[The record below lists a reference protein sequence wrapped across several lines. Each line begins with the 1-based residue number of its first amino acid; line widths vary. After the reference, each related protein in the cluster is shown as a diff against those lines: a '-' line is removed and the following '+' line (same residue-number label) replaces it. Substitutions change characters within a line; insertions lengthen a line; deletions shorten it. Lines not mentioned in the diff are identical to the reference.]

1 MCIELKKL
9 FVKIKWEEIKEDSK
23 MCSENGLNFI
33 AKTVNIK
40 VSAREE
46 DCPHEQISINYR
58 KSNIANSSFAYLT
71 LYSY

>member
-46 DCPHEQISINYR
+46 DYPHEQY
-58 KSNIANSSFAYLT
+58 
-71 LYSY
+71 

>member
-1 MCIELKKL
+1 
-9 FVKIKWEEIKEDSK
+9 
-23 MCSENGLNFI
+23 MCSENGLSFI

-46 DCPHEQISINYR
+46 DYPHEQISINYR
-58 KSNIANSSFAYLT
+58 KNNITNSSFAYLT

>member
-1 MCIELKKL
+1 
-9 FVKIKWEEIKEDSK
+9 
-23 MCSENGLNFI
+23 MCSENELNFI
-33 AKTVNIK
+33 AKNIK

-58 KSNIANSSFAYLT
+58 KNNITNSSFAYLT

>member
-1 MCIELKKL
+1 
-9 FVKIKWEEIKEDSK
+9 

-46 DCPHEQISINYR
+46 DYPHKQYQSIIG
-58 KSNIANSSFAYLT
+58 KII
-71 LYSY
+71 

>member
-46 DCPHEQISINYR
+46 DYPHKQYQSIIG
-58 KSNIANSSFAYLT
+58 KII
-71 LYSY
+71 